1 MGCIQQNF
9 PISFHWLH
17 KNDNLYWRAPGFNR
31 SWCSEDRTFG
41 IGSGTINR
49 TCTGWMVGFLALI
62 VELMI
67 FWVSPRLFCD
77 SYLSLCLMVKST
89 SLCWMVKS
97 WFWMITKLMLI
108 SKISIYIY
116 SHHSQDMLRVWFYL
130 STSFSHPESI
140 YVGCLIAM
148 YIYIHIA
155 ILMVQSVDGSIRVGW
170 ILG

>member
-116 SHHSQDMLRVWFYL
+116 IHITLKICWEYGFTFQLVLAILNQYMLDVWL
-130 STSFSHPESI
+130 LCI
-140 YVGCLIAM
+140 
-148 YIYIHIA
+148 YIYI
-155 ILMVQSVDGSIRVGW
+155 LLSW
-170 ILG
+170 WFNP